1 MYDSGGVNGCNTVGN
16 GALHYVLQLM
26 GRVWCYGERL
36 RARYHNHLATLYPV
50 DPAWN
55 FSQQC
60 RQTADLALPAPA
72 AQLHV
77 PRHPG

>member
-36 RARYHNHLATLYPV
+36 RARYHNHLATLYEE
-50 DPAWN
+50 N
-55 FSQQC
+55 KN
-60 RQTADLALPAPA
+60 
-72 AQLHV
+72 LHN
-77 PRHPG
+77 